1 MERRINMK
9 LIIMFTCYV
18 LLASSGLILFK
29 LGSTN
34 NNLTLNIFGL
44 SINYS
49 IKMILGLLCYGFSFI
64 LWMLIVSKMNLTFAM
79 PLSVAIVNTLV
90 VVGSC
95 LVLKEKITLTQGV
108 GIFIVILGVCI
119 MTWGKN
125 DEKNY

>member
-1 MERRINMK
+1 MK

-95 LVLKEKITLTQGV
+95 LVL
-108 GIFIVILGVCI
+108 
-119 MTWGKN
+119 
-125 DEKNY
+125 NYYHL

>member
-1 MERRINMK
+1 MK

-95 LVLKEKITLTQGV
+95 LVLNEKITLTQGV

-119 MTWGKN
+119 MTWGK
-125 DEKNY
+125 K

>member
-1 MERRINMK
+1 MQ

-64 LWMLIVSKMNLTFAM
+64 LWMLIVSKMNLTIAM

-95 LVLKEKITLTQGV
+95 LVLKEKITPMQGI
-108 GIFIVILGVCI
+108 GIFIVIFGVCI
-119 MTWGKN
+119 MTWGRK
-125 DEKNY
+125 

>member
-1 MERRINMK
+1 MK
-9 LIIMFTCYV
+9 LITMFTCYV

-95 LVLKEKITLTQGV
+95 LVLKEKITLMQGV

-119 MTWGKN
+119 MTWGRK
-125 DEKNY
+125 

>member
-1 MERRINMK
+1 MK
-9 LIIMFTCYV
+9 IIIMFTCYV

-29 LGSTN
+29 LGSLN
-34 NNLTLNIFGL
+34 NTLTLNIFGL

-64 LWMLIVSKMNLTFAM
+64 LWMLIVSRMNLTIAM

-95 LVLKEKITLTQGV
+95 TVLKEKITLIQGI
-108 GIFIVILGVCI
+108 GIFIVLFGVCI
-119 MTWGKN
+119 MTWGGKR
-125 DEKNY
+125 

>member
-1 MERRINMK
+1 MK

-64 LWMLIVSKMNLTFAM
+64 LWMLIVNKMNLTIAM

-95 LVLKEKITLTQGV
+95 LVLKEKITLMQGV

-119 MTWGKN
+119 MTWGRK
-125 DEKNY
+125 

>member
-1 MERRINMK
+1 MK

-49 IKMILGLLCYGFSFI
+49 INMILGLLCYGFSFI

-95 LVLKEKITLTQGV
+95 LVLKEKITLMQGV

-119 MTWGKN
+119 MTWGRK
-125 DEKNY
+125 

>member
-1 MERRINMK
+1 M
-9 LIIMFTCYV
+9 
-18 LLASSGLILFK
+18 
-29 LGSTN
+29 
-34 NNLTLNIFGL
+34 TLNIFGL

-95 LVLKEKITLTQGV
+95 LALKEKITLTQGV

-119 MTWGKN
+119 MTWGK
-125 DEKNY
+125 K